1 MRESAGSGDIGV
13 WHETYETMPGGRES
27 VYSDMPVFGL
37 AAATGH
43 VPVGAGLNTARQRLE
58 ADEVSWRLSE

>member
-1 MRESAGSGDIGV
+1 M
-13 WHETYETMPGGRES
+13 
-27 VYSDMPVFGL
+27 YSDMPVFGL

-58 ADEVSWRLSE
+58 ADKAGGHQSE

>member
-1 MRESAGSGDIGV
+1 
-13 WHETYETMPGGRES
+13 MPGGRES

-43 VPVGAGLNTARQRLE
+43 VPVEAGLNTARQRLE
-58 ADEVSWRLSE
+58 ADGISRRLSE